1 MKKPD
6 FSLDFDAM
14 LASAQDEWKRY
25 RDALLEISKKE
36 EYSHCMYNGTVVD
49 SNGCK
54 FAEARIKL
62 TDDYMKW
69 IKDNIEAHGVQMV
82 CRDVDG
88 KPKSLFLIVA
98 GEESHIFS
106 AS

>member
-25 RDALLEISKKE
+25 RNALLEISKE
-36 EYSHCMYNGTVVD
+36 EYSHCMHNGTVVD
-49 SNGCK
+49 SNGSK

-69 IKDNIEAHGVQMV
+69 IKDNLEAHGVQMV
-82 CRDVDG
+82 CRANDG

-98 GEESHIFS
+98 GEESHTFS